1 LQNYFAGV
9 AAAAAGT
16 LSDFTESVAAGAGA
30 ATLSVLGASVLALE
44 EQDTQATAAT
54 TANNKTNFFIFFYL
68 LKLNINKFG
77 IKTDAKV
84 QLISIQCT
92 KKTPD

>member
-1 LQNYFAGV
+1 VQNYFAGV
-9 AAAAAGT
+9 AAAAAVSAFAVST
-16 LSDFTESVAAGAGA
+16 AAGAGA

-44 EQDTQATAAT
+44 EQDTHATAPT

-84 QLISIQCT
+84 RFILIQCT
-92 KKTPD
+92 KKTID